1 MMRMTLGWT
10 GLRTAVVAL
19 GLFAGASTGASADSI
34 LTYGTAGSIDTT
46 APADGVTGSNMISF
60 VPISSATVDANSNI
74 SLGYFHVTGEAAG
87 VSTVY
92 DNTPFSITYSPASI
106 DGNAVTGTATI
117 TGVLNGT
124 VTGDNYSTV
133 VATFNKLTSNSFQT
147 QDGTNLVTTTLGI
160 PQGSLYLVPSQTGDG
175 NSTAEGLVSTT
186 GSPNET
192 PAPEPSTI
200 ALFLST
206 VGGLGLRK
214 YVLSRRQQTES

>member
-1 MMRMTLGWT
+1 MRMTQGWT

-19 GLFAGASTGASADSI
+19 GLFAGASTVASADSI
-34 LTYGTAGSIDTT
+34 LTYGSAGSIDTT
-46 APADGVTGSNMISF
+46 ATVDGVTGSNMISF
-60 VPISSATVDANSNI
+60 VPISSATVDANSNL

-106 DGNAVTGTATI
+106 DGNAVTGSATI
-117 TGVLNGT
+117 TGFLNGT

-133 VATFNKLTSNSFQT
+133 VATFNSISNNKFQT
-147 QDGTNLVTTTLGI
+147 EDNGNLVTSTLTI

-175 NSTAEGLVSTT
+175 NSTVEGLVTTT
-186 GSPNET
+186 GTPNEAA
-192 PAPEPSTI
+192 APEPSTI

-206 VGGLGLRK
+206 LGGLGLRK
-214 YVLSRRQQTES
+214 FVLSRRQRTES